1 VKPCILQMDASLSE
15 EFATPVFRVEVTLK
29 LDKITQ
35 RYGPRHHSV
44 NSHCC
49 ENLKLH
55 IEHYYQP

>member
-1 VKPCILQMDASLSE
+1 MDASLSE